1 MKALDNLQAALQQA
15 GGRRKSFKMRPITLT
30 DRQRDILRDYPRTH
44 YNKGA
49 LTDIK
54 AYNIV
59 RGRDTIVDAIKVEWV
74 LFGKYGMMHYFTHNE
89 FNSLINKETRV

>member
-1 MKALDNLQAALQQA
+1 MKALDNLMTALQSA
-15 GGRRKSFKMRPITLT
+15 GGRRRAFKMREIPLSE
-30 DRQRDILRDYPRTH
+30 RQRDILRDYDQH

-54 AYNIV
+54 AYDIV
-59 RGRDTIVDAIKVEWV
+59 RGRDTIVDAIKVVWV

-89 FNSLINKETRV
+89 FNSLTNK